1 MEERLDW
8 DLEGPAWPHHE
19 HSRFV
24 EAAGVRWHVQ
34 RLGSGPALLLLH
46 GTGASAHS
54 FRDLVSELATD
65 FDCVAIDLPGHAFTS
80 LPSARALSL
89 RSIASGVSALMS
101 TLRFSPRVVVGHS
114 AGAAIGAQMCLDG
127 GVSPSLLFSING
139 ALLPLEGLS
148 GLLFPPIAKAL
159 AATPLPSWLFARG
172 VGDRQSVERL
182 IRRTGSELDAQ
193 GVDLYA
199 KLVRHPAH
207 ARAALA
213 MMAGWRLGRL
223 ERHLKDLKP
232 HLYLLAAS
240 NDLAVPAEV
249 SRRVRD
255 GVAGAEMSCIDD
267 AGHLVHE
274 ERPAQVAAL
283 IRASAAR
290 VGIGRPGA
298 RREEGDEETIGALP
312 PARSPCTRPPSSTA
326 RTPASRSS
334 SCEPTR
340 SRV

>member
-1 MEERLDW
+1 
-8 DLEGPAWPHHE
+8 
-19 HSRFV
+19 
-24 EAAGVRWHVQ
+24 
-34 RLGSGPALLLLH
+34 
-46 GTGASAHS
+46 
-54 FRDLVSELATD
+54 
-65 FDCVAIDLPGHAFTS
+65 
-80 LPSARALSL
+80 
-89 RSIASGVSALMS
+89 
-101 TLRFSPRVVVGHS
+101 
-114 AGAAIGAQMCLDG
+114 
-127 GVSPSLLFSING
+127 
-139 ALLPLEGLS
+139 
-148 GLLFPPIAKAL
+148 
-159 AATPLPSWLFARG
+159 LFARG

-182 IRRTGSELDAQ
+182 IRRTGSELDAH

-207 ARAALA
+207 ARAALS

-223 ERHLKDLKP
+223 ERLLKGLKP
-232 HLYLLAAS
+232 HLHLLAAS

-255 GVAGAEMSCIDD
+255 GVAGAEMSCIAD

-290 VGIGRPGA
+290 IGIVRAGAGR
-298 RREEGDEETIGALP
+298 DEETIGALS